1 MKKLVEQLVTSL
13 RRVFRIPTA
22 DELAVI
28 ELGEAQRELLAMQTA
43 RDYSTRM
50 VDYNKDRIRRLT
62 AHIKKIDIEEQV

>member
-1 MKKLVEQLVTSL
+1 MKKLFEQLITSF
-13 RRVFRIPTA
+13 RRVFRVPTA
-22 DELAVI
+22 DELAVL

-62 AHIKKIDIEEQV
+62 AHIKKTGEDL